1 MEQLILVNTVCNW
14 RDINLKTFE
23 VEMKFN
29 VGDSDLSMDE
39 IDDKLYEAGYGD
51 AFVCHNGV
59 GSVSIT
65 FSRKEISK
73 FQLVRVT
80 RIEIKQLFP
89 KVEWL
94 ADSK

>member
-1 MEQLILVNTVCNW
+1 M
-14 RDINLKTFE
+14 KTFE

-51 AFVCHNGV
+51 AFVCHNGE